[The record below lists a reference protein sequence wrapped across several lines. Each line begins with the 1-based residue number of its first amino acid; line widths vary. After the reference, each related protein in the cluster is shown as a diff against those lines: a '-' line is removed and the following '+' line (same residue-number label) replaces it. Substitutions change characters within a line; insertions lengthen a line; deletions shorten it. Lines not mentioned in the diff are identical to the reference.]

1 LRAKVH
7 GLPSVPGLRDHLD
20 PLVGGEHLGHPLAP
34 PSRPLVVPLMLT
46 YDVLVIALGLG
57 VWGSAGA
64 KRALRVV
71 GGLLVAYGVVG
82 LTGPFSPIHL
92 LEVLAAGE
100 ETLTD
105 TMHGIITMV
114 LVLFMLV
121 AIGFGAAAFG
131 KWFRLYSIA
140 TVLLL
145 AVFGVLTGLDQP
157 QLVADLPTP
166 WMGVWERIVRS
177 GALP

>member
-1 LRAKVH
+1 MA
-7 GLPSVPGLRDHLD
+7 
-20 PLVGGEHLGHPLAP
+20 
-34 PSRPLVVPLMLT
+34 
-46 YDVLVIALGLG
+46 
-57 VWGSAGA
+57 
-64 KRALRVV
+64 
-71 GGLLVAYGVVG
+71 
-82 LTGPFSPIHL
+82 GPFSPIHL
-92 LEVLAAGE
+92 REALTAGE
-100 ETLTD
+100 GTLTD
-105 TMHGIITMV
+105 TMHGIITIV
-114 LVLFMLV
+114 LVLFMLL

-131 KWFRLYSIA
+131 KWFLLYSIA